1 MRRRMRIKMRTTR
14 WNKVGER
21 DEGEGDLKKK
31 GEEKWERN
39 ESEDNVEKEKDNEQ
53 RK

>member
-1 MRRRMRIKMRTTR
+1 MRIEMRTTR
-14 WNKVGER
+14 WNKEGER
-21 DEGEGDLKKK
+21 YQGEDDVKKK
-31 GEEKWERN
+31 GEEKWERY